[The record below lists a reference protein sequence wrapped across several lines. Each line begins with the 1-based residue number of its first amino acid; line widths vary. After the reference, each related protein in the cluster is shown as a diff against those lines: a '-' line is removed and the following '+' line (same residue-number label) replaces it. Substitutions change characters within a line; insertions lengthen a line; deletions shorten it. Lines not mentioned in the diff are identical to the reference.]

1 VWLRHRQPGAG
12 FLDAGQLPTYVIEL
26 AALGFQ
32 CHFHAPSDTRPH
44 LAHLQ
49 VVHPS
54 DVPRLARR
62 GAIANIQPLW
72 MAREP
77 QVDRLIILFLGPER
91 AAWQY
96 PFGAL
101 QRSGARLAAGSD
113 WPVSSPDPLQGIHVA
128 GGRVTPDGG
137 DTPVSLPAEQIGLA
151 EALTVFTTGSAM

>member
-1 VWLRHRQPGAG
+1 
-12 FLDAGQLPTYVIEL
+12 
-26 AALGFQ
+26 
-32 CHFHAPSDTRPH
+32 
-44 LAHLQ
+44 
-49 VVHPS
+49 
-54 DVPRLARR
+54 LARR

-101 QRSGARLAAGSD
+101 QRSGARLAVGSD

-137 DTPVSLPAEQIGLA
+137 DTPVFLPAEQIGLA